1 MKREVLHY
9 TGRPNH
15 CPGAIING
23 RRVPHGPGL
32 RIPTAD
38 VSQRHE
44 VDQGQV
50 IVSTVVS
57 GAGLCESCSRAEA
70 DERAERK
77 RRASREH
84 DGGQRGR
91 ERLG

>member
-1 MKREVLHY
+1 MKEVTHY

-15 CPGAIING
+15 CPGAIIHG

-50 IVSTVVS
+50 IVSTVVN

-70 DERAERK
+70 DERADRK
-77 RRASREH
+77 RRAAGDFEGSR
-84 DGGQRGR
+84 GRGR
-91 ERLG
+91 ERVG